1 MGLCRCKRKKVTQM
15 FCFEHRVNVCEF
27 CLVEDHAKC
36 IVQTYLSWLNDS
48 DYNDSC
54 YFCFKPFSSGDLE
67 TVRLLCLH
75 LFHWDCLDKWALS
88 LPANT
93 APAGYKCPECGERIL
108 PKSNQVSPV
117 ADCLKNK
124 LITARWAERRC
135 NIKKPLEPNGEVYNL
150 PEMKTV
156 IGCNARVT
164 NVADSVNSSNNSW
177 QKTNDEED
185 YYQGDLITTTTSS
198 TELLID
204 DNVENKYHRKSE
216 YVFQQLPSIN
226 YTFETNTIGCKGD
239 QVHHVNTVTFINYS
253 NIEYLRFCPD
263 RSDWNSRACF
273 RRIFLLLLICLVCL
287 ITFYTLSNRS
297 QHYTH
302 EHDPLFD
309 PASNPD
315 VHIGVH

>member
-27 CLVEDHAKC
+27 CLVEDHSKC

-54 YFCFKPFSSGDLE
+54 YFCFKPLSSGDLE

-177 QKTNDEED
+177 QKTNDEEN

-239 QVHHVNTVTFINYS
+239 QVHHFTVLSRSKRLEFTRMFQANIFAVVDLLGMLDHIVHFIRPFAT
-253 NIEYLRFCPD
+253 L
-263 RSDWNSRACF
+263 
-273 RRIFLLLLICLVCL
+273 
-287 ITFYTLSNRS
+287 YT
-297 QHYTH
+297 
-302 EHDPLFD
+302 
-309 PASNPD
+309 
-315 VHIGVH
+315 

>member
-27 CLVEDHAKC
+27 CLVEDHSKC

-54 YFCFKPFSSGDLE
+54 YFCFKPLSSGDLE

-117 ADCLKNK
+117 VDCLKKK
-124 LITARWAERRC
+124 LINAKWAERRC
-135 NIKKPLEPNGEVYNL
+135 NIKQKPLESNGEVYNL
-150 PEMKTV
+150 PERMKTV
-156 IGCNARVT
+156 TGCNARASNV
-164 NVADSVNSSNNSW
+164 VADSVNSSNSSW
-177 QKTNDEED
+177 QKTNDDED
-185 YYQGDLITTTTSS
+185 YYQGDLMTTTTTSPSS
-198 TELLID
+198 TKLLID
-204 DNVENKYHRKSE
+204 DNVENKYHRKSG
-216 YVFQQLPSIN
+216 N
-226 YTFETNTIGCKGD
+226 CTIAR
-239 QVHHVNTVTFINYS
+239 NLI
-253 NIEYLRFCPD
+253 LRFCPD
-263 RSDWNSRACF
+263 RSDWNSRACC
-273 RRIFLLLLICLVCL
+273 RRIFLLLLIFLVCL
-287 ITFYTLSNRS
+287 ITFYSLSNRS
-297 QHYTH
+297 QHYIQ
-302 EHDPLFD
+302 EQDPLFD

-315 VHIGVH
+315 IRIGLH

>member
-27 CLVEDHAKC
+27 CLVEDHSKC

-54 YFCFKPFSSGDLE
+54 YFCFKPLSSGDLE

-135 NIKKPLEPNGEVYNL
+135 NIKQKPLEPNGEVYNL

-177 QKTNDEED
+177 QKTNDEEN

-204 DNVENKYHRKSE
+204 DNVENKYHRKSG
-216 YVFQQLPSIN
+216 N
-226 YTFETNTIGCKGD
+226 C
-239 QVHHVNTVTFINYS
+239 TVAHNLI
-253 NIEYLRFCPD
+253 LRFCPD

-287 ITFYTLSNRS
+287 ITLYTLSNRS